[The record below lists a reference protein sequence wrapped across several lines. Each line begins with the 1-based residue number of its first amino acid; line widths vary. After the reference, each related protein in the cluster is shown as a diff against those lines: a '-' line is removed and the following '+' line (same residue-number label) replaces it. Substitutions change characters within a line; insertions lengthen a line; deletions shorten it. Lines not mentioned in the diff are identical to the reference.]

1 MKREIRKIVEEYQV
15 LTKEKNEKTI
25 EEKIVEANNKVRR
38 KANMLTLV
46 LVCIS
51 AIVFEI
57 GFFLLVGLLGNG
69 VWATIIGVL
78 ILAVGVI
85 AIVSIPLC
93 FNFLLDYFRRL
104 KKDEILQYAHW
115 LESDDKKKE

>member
-1 MKREIRKIVEEYQV
+1 MKREIRKTVGEYQV

-57 GFFLLVGLLGNG
+57 GLFLLAVLLGNE
-69 VWATIIGVL
+69 VWETIIVVL
-78 ILAVGVI
+78 ILAVSVT

-93 FNFLLDYFRRL
+93 FKYY
-104 KKDEILQYAHW
+104 KDI
-115 LESDDKKKE
+115 DINDFIKEH